1 MGQPAAKNR
10 VKVMSTEIE
19 IIRISS
25 LERLGLAPLCYSFLG
40 IVLMG

>member
-19 IIRISS
+19 ITVISS
-25 LERLGLAPLCYSFLG
+25 LERLVLAPLCRSFLG
-40 IVLMG
+40 IVVMG